1 MAEAAGAQAG
11 ERGRARVGAA
21 RGRDALGVVGMSLLI
36 TWSFLFWNGPLLDST
51 LQMGPGMDA
60 LFLGQGVSC
69 ALTALAFVFASAAA
83 SRAPGWFVAFGYVA
97 ASASLAC
104 ALDWVA
110 VLLGSQGLALGA
122 FCLSGVGSALFLCWQ
137 EYLSV
142 RGVSAAAGRLV
153 AAYALAGVEFL
164 AVSALPSMGVELV
177 SIALPL
183 ASFACAVT
191 VRGGDVRPDA
201 LSATGGPLV
210 RRGGPLALE
219 ASGVSAQASVVV
231 FRPLSAVPWR
241 LPVIV
246 AIAHFCYGVTRVGG
260 IVVDSGTGFDA
271 GSALGAAVPIACCL
285 LGAALAYLA
294 YRTNAIAGLYVAF
307 PMLALGC
314 LLDPGSLPWGG
325 VATFAMVNVGSELIR
340 FLTWFLMIDVIVKDG
355 ASALLCVALLRVA
368 HWGGCTLG
376 QSMSIAMGDGST
388 MASVAIV
395 LLIVGL
401 FAILG
406 ANTLF
411 AKQSRDGK
419 LDKGSALGSRAV
431 DGGGAAEPCVA
442 DGNDGVPAFGD
453 SAVHGKPGIEHG
465 VASQGAATTSS
476 AAHAPSSPVSP
487 RSAAGEA
494 LQRRVER
501 TAQECGLSPRE
512 TEVLAIWVTGRTAS
526 YIEKVLFI
534 SHSTVKTHLNHIY
547 AKTCTSNREELID
560 LVNSRRA
567 AG

>member
-11 ERGRARVGAA
+11 ERVRAHADAV

-51 LQMGPGMDA
+51 LQMGPGMDV

-69 ALTALAFVFASAAA
+69 ALAALAFVFASAAA

-110 VLLGSQGLALGA
+110 VLLGSRGLALGA

-164 AVSALPSMGVELV
+164 VVSAVPSMWVELV

-183 ASFACAVT
+183 ASFGCAVT
-191 VRGGDVRPDA
+191 VRGCDVR
-201 LSATGGPLV
+201 SATGGPSA
-210 RRGGPLALE
+210 RQGGPLALE
-219 ASGVSAQASVVV
+219 APGISAQAPVVV
-231 FRPLSAVPWR
+231 SRPLSAVPWR

-260 IVVDSGTGFDA
+260 IVVDSGAGFDA
-271 GSALGAAVPIACCL
+271 ASVLGAAVPIACCL

-314 LLDPGSLPWGG
+314 LVDPGSIPWGG

-376 QSMSIAMGDGST
+376 QSVSIAMGDGSM

-395 LLIVGL
+395 LLMVGL

-406 ANTLF
+406 TNTLF
-411 AKQSRDGK
+411 ARQSRDGK
-419 LDKGSALGSRAV
+419 LDDGSVFGLRAA
-431 DGGGAAEPCVA
+431 DGGGAAEPCAA
-442 DGNDGVPAFGD
+442 DGDNGVTAFGD
-453 SAVHGKPGIEHG
+453 LAVHGKPGVEHG
-465 VASQGAATTSS
+465 VTVREAAVASS
-476 AAHAPSSPVSP
+476 AAHVPSSPVLP
-487 RSAAGEA
+487 RSVAGEA